1 MGSLRFHA
9 FLLLLLYTSVVQI
22 SAVVTHMGLFPEAA
36 DYSFYN
42 CRKEMLQ
49 MVTKS
54 GGLLQTE
61 LNNNKDFKTMWK
73 NEKYEKAIPGSTPE
87 HMTALKNYVEA
98 SSEFRK
104 TFKKL
109 VQNHGRSRSTYRDE
123 FPFKS
128 LFFLLTDAMNPKDHK
143 ECRTVYSGTDKQ
155 YITKIGE
162 KVRFVSFFP
171 AKLEFKD
178 VTEAASVDEGTG
190 TVFSITSCSVINL
203 EDYGCSS
210 EEIDALISPTEV
222 FTVEDITAVK
232 DNNDDYIK
240 ITLVHSHFNSSS
252 DCSGLVSLPEESKE
266 SSSSFLSSSFLNLM
280 ASFLMLCFY
289 TLILR

>member
-1 MGSLRFHA
+1 
-9 FLLLLLYTSVVQI
+9 
-22 SAVVTHMGLFPEAA
+22 MGLFPEAA

-42 CRKEMLQ
+42 CREEMLQ

-61 LNNNKDFKTMWK
+61 LNNNKDFKTMWE
-73 NEKYEKAIPGSTPE
+73 NEKCEKAIPGSTPE

-104 TFKKL
+104 TFKKS
-109 VQNHGRSRSTYRDE
+109 VQNHNKSRSTYRDQ

-143 ECRTVYSGTDKQ
+143 EGHTVYSGTDKQ
-155 YITKIGE
+155 YITRIGE

-171 AKLEFKD
+171 AKLKFTD
-178 VTEAASVDEGTG
+178 ATEDASLDEDNG
-190 TVFSITSCSVINL
+190 TVFSINSCSVINL
-203 EDYGCSS
+203 DDYGCSS

-222 FTVEDITAVK
+222 FTVKNIKTVK
-232 DNNDDYIK
+232 NNDDEFK
-240 ITLVHSHFNSSS
+240 EITLVHSHFHSSS
-252 DCSGLVSLPEESKE
+252 DCSGLV
-266 SSSSFLSSSFLNLM
+266 
-280 ASFLMLCFY
+280 
-289 TLILR
+289 R

>member
-9 FLLLLLYTSVVQI
+9 FLLLLLYTAVVQI
-22 SAVVTHMGLFPEAA
+22 TAVATHMGLFPEAA

-42 CRKEMLQ
+42 CREEMLQ

-61 LNNNKDFKTMWK
+61 LNNNKDFKTMWENTTCK
-73 NEKYEKAIPGSTPE
+73 KAIPGSKPE

-98 SSEFRK
+98 SSKFHEN
-104 TFKKL
+104 FKKW
-109 VQNHGRSRSTYRDE
+109 VQNHNKSRSTYRDQ

-128 LFFLLTDAMNPKDHK
+128 LFFLLTDAMNLTDHK
-143 ECRTVYSGTDKQ
+143 ECRTVYSGTGKG
-155 YITKIGE
+155 YITRIGE

-171 AKLEFKD
+171 AKLESD
-178 VTEAASVDEGTG
+178 DATEDASVGEDTG

-210 EEIDALISPTEV
+210 EEIDALISSTEV
-222 FTVEDITAVK
+222 FTVKNIKTVK
-232 DNNDDYIK
+232 NNDDEFKEI
-240 ITLVHSHFNSSS
+240 ILVHSHFHSSS
-252 DCSGLVSLPEESKE
+252 DCSSLVSSPEESKE
-266 SSSSFLSSSFLNLM
+266 SSSSFLSSSFLNLT